1 MRWWIVLVLVATALP
16 APGETGAPPTHTV
29 GAPLKTVRPA
39 RGRFLVAT
47 RSMVDPEFAEC
58 VALLLDADDDGA
70 TAVVINRPSD
80 VKLSTL
86 LPAVEGLRERSDVAF
101 LGGPVLPTHLVVLM
115 RGKPVGGTAERLFAD
130 VHVLTARQ
138 AIRDA
143 LAAGLPRQR
152 LRAYVGHAGWAPGQL
167 DAEIEDGD
175 WMVIAADPGL
185 VFADHAETVWSQLIE
200 RSEGSWTRTNR
211 LPRVASAP

>member
-1 MRWWIVLVLVATALP
+1 MRPWIVFVLVATGLP
-16 APGETGAPPTHTV
+16 VRGETGAPAAHTV
-29 GAPLKTVRPA
+29 GAPIKMVRPA

-86 LPAVEGLRERSDVAF
+86 LPAVAALRERSDVAF
-101 LGGPVLPTHLVVLM
+101 LGGPVLPTHLVVLV
-115 RGKPVGGTAERLFAD
+115 RGKAPSGTAERLFAD

-143 LAAGLPRQR
+143 LAAGIPRQR
-152 LRAYVGHAGWAPGQL
+152 LRAYVGHAGWMPGQL
-167 DAEIEDGD
+167 DAEIQDGD
-175 WMVIAADPGL
+175 WMVVTADPAL
-185 VFADHAETVWSQLIE
+185 VFADHAETVWPQLIE
-200 RSEGSWTRTNR
+200 RSEGNWTRTIR
-211 LPRVASAP
+211 PPRIASAP